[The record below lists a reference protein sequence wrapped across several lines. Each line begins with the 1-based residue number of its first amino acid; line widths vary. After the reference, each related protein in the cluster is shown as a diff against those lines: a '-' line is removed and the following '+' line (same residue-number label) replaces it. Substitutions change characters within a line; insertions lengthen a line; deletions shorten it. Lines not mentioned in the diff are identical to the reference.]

1 MESRKQIKISQI
13 WEKISLG
20 QCPSGTWAFQV
31 KTMSDF
37 LGTIESLAD
46 RYAKGILK
54 PSKVVAAHIDQ
65 IIKKDSKL
73 GAFQHVFFDE
83 AMEQAISADK
93 ALAAGCILGP
103 FHGIPFALKDIY
115 EHQGQ
120 ICTHGSMANKG
131 RVSTVTGTVVS
142 RLLAA
147 GGILLGRTKT
157 VEHAFGGWGTNQKMG
172 SPCNPWKADEHHIAG
187 GSSSGSAVATAA
199 GMAVCAIGSD
209 TGGSVRLPAAFC
221 GVTGLKITEGR
232 LECDGIMPLSQT
244 LDTPGPITQTVADS
258 VILFDVMAGRDGKD
272 INSDRRDGLGIY
284 GALIDTVAGLRLG
297 SICDEQRAQCSNAV
311 LASYDHALATLEE
324 LGALVSPFYSPFDFG
339 DLANDN
345 GDIIAIEAYF
355 NHGHLYEQA
364 DLPMDEDVRMRVL
377 SGKKFPAYSYLKMLQ
392 RRRDKGQQFI
402 SAMQGFDAILTPTTT
417 CTAPLLSKVDQSI
430 SPAHFTR
437 PFNYLGLCGLSVPT
451 GLADDALPVGLQIVA
466 RPHDEAMAVRVG
478 NSLEKALPKIGRP

>member
-1 MESRKQIKISQI
+1 
-13 WEKISLG
+13 
-20 QCPSGTWAFQV
+20 
-31 KTMSDF
+31 MSDY

-46 RYAKGILK
+46 CYAEGSLQ
-54 PSKVVAAHIDQ
+54 PSRVVAAHIDQ
-65 IIKKDSKL
+65 ISKKDSKL
-73 GAFQHVFFDE
+73 GAFQHVFLDE
-83 AMEQAISADK
+83 AMEQAVAADR
-93 ALAAGCILGP
+93 ALAAGYRLGP

-115 EHQGQ
+115 ECEGQ
-120 ICTHGSMANKG
+120 ICTCGSMAHRD
-131 RVSTVTGTVVS
+131 RVSPVTGTIVH

-157 VEHAFGGWGTNQKMG
+157 VEHAFGAWGTNQKMG
-172 SPCNPWKADEHHIAG
+172 SPCNPWKANEHHIAG

-221 GVTGLKITEGR
+221 GVTGLKVTEGR

-258 VILFDVMAGRDGKD
+258 VILFDVMAGRDGRVID
-272 INSDRRDGLGIY
+272 ADRRDSAGIY
-284 GALIDTVAGLRLG
+284 AALAGTVAGLRLG
-297 SICDEQRAQCSNAV
+297 SLSDEERAHCSDAV
-311 LASYDHALATLEE
+311 LAGYDNALAALEE
-324 LGALVSPFYSPFDFG
+324 MGALISPFSSPFGYG
-339 DLANDN
+339 DLADDN
-345 GDIIAIEAYF
+345 GAITAIEAYF

-364 DLPMDEDVRMRVL
+364 DLPMDEDVRKRVL
-377 SGKKFPAYSYLKMLQ
+377 SGKTYPAYAYLEMLQ
-392 RRRDKGQQFI
+392 KRRSKGRQFI

-417 CTAPLLSKVDQSI
+417 CTAPLLSEVDQSI

-437 PFNYLGLCGLSVPT
+437 PFNYLGLCGLSVPM
-451 GLADDALPVGLQIVA
+451 GLADDGLPLGLQIVA

>member
-1 MESRKQIKISQI
+1 
-13 WEKISLG
+13 
-20 QCPSGTWAFQV
+20 
-31 KTMSDF
+31 MSNF

-46 RYAKGILK
+46 CYAKGSLQ

-65 IIKKDSKL
+65 ISKKDAKL

-83 AMEQAISADK
+83 AMEQAVAADR
-93 ALAAGCILGP
+93 ALAAGYNLGP

-115 EHQGQ
+115 ECKGQ
-120 ICTHGSMANKG
+120 ICTHGSMAHKG
-131 RVSTVTGTVVS
+131 RISTVTGTVVHS
-142 RLLAA
+142 LLAA

-172 SPCNPWKADEHHIAG
+172 SPCNPWKVDEQHIAG

-258 VILFDVMAGRDGKD
+258 VILFDVMAGRDGRVID
-272 INSDRRDGLGIY
+272 ADRRDGVGIY
-284 GALIDTVAGLRLG
+284 AGLRGTVAGLRLG
-297 SICDEQRAQCSNAV
+297 SISDEERVYCSDAV
-311 LASYDHALATLEE
+311 LASYDSALAALTEM
-324 LGALVSPFYSPFDFG
+324 GALVSPFSSPFNYG
-339 DLANDN
+339 DLADDN
-345 GDIIAIEAYF
+345 GAIIAIEAYF

-364 DLPMDEDVRMRVL
+364 DLPMDEDVRKRVL
-377 SGKKFPAYSYLKMLQ
+377 SGKKFTAYGYLEMLQ
-392 RRRDKGQQFI
+392 RRRNKGRQFI
-402 SAMQGFDAILTPTTT
+402 AAMRGFDAILTPTTT

-437 PFNYLGLCGLSVPT
+437 PFNYLGLCGLSIPT
-451 GLADDALPVGLQIVA
+451 GLADDGLPLGLQIVA

-478 NSLEKALPKIGRP
+478 NSLEKAMPKIGRP